1 MNEEISKHIQIREV
15 LGLEGIEGEIISLIK
30 ENKEE
35 FKVFMSGGSSS
46 ASRGTSETFLDLT
59 DTPSTYSGNNDKLVS
74 VKSDGSGLEFIV
86 NSGGHNPITLDVN
99 ADTILSLSTQELGLD
114 TQGANTIFAGP
125 ASGADAVPT
134 FRALVADDIPD
145 LSGTYLTAETDPDFN
160 AWLLATPPLYPG
172 GWYDAVQNTIG
183 LSGFDNDSGFI
194 TSFDDEKVKYDA
206 GDPTAG
212 YVADKII
219 AGTGISVAEGT
230 GANENKLVVTS
241 DITQYTDEM
250 AQDAVGNA
258 LGAGL
263 AYNDTTGAISVDAT
277 LDEIG
282 NPATSKT
289 FTMGG
294 NTITWNFTN
303 PVGGM
308 LFNLTGGWSGHV
320 LEVMDTSSTPNGAAG
335 DHLMHLE
342 TSRVNVVSAHFVNNA
357 VNGVGLKVDGLTQLN
372 GDTAITGDITATNLS
387 GTNTG
392 DQDLSGYLKLDAT
405 NYDSV
410 IFPDGKY
417 VGIDQIRARD
427 GDGLKL
433 TDDGN
438 NGIFI
443 KDGGNVGIGTVT
455 PSRKLHVY
463 SAELVS
469 AIFERNLS
477 ADVGIQLKNP
487 DFNWAF
493 GFDDSQETF
502 SIAEA
507 SDLNSGSQHF
517 VIKSG
522 GNVGI
527 GTTNPLANLDIK
539 TAGGFTR
546 GLKIGPQTTDTG
558 DGSYIEFITSNV
570 DGYGPQIGGIRT
582 GSDGIGDLIIKTGGN
597 SQQERMRITNT
608 GNVGAGVT
616 PVVKLDVAGSAT
628 NGKSL
633 QLRSG
638 DGATGTDSNQ
648 IIFTYNNNPYNSGG
662 YAHAIK
668 TTHDNASAAGNTISF
683 WLRNHGTDDANT
695 IGTKKVLELNGAGLV
710 YAPTKI
716 QVGSASSALT
726 GEVLKGAYNGVT
738 VSSPIG
744 VGIENT
750 GTSGSGQG
758 AGSVWYSNDGAAMAS
773 GDRLGFLLFGGSSSS
788 SALRNTGGIS
798 AYATQ
803 NWTDGSAY
811 GTKISIETVDNNATS
826 RTETVSFRGTLA
838 YFSGEVSAF
847 SFTDRT
853 PSYEG
858 NALEALS
865 KIKSKDGQIDHS
877 TLPKEARVIKEVSKN
892 IYEKGVMVGQEIVE
906 EEGRDLGMMIS
917 ILTKAVQQLRS
928 EINILKGAK
937 EEKKNK

>member
-1 MNEEISKHIQIREV
+1 MIDSHELEHEI
-15 LGLEGIEGEIISLIK
+15 LGLDKRIKRLVIENAPVG
-30 ENKEE
+30 
-35 FKVFMSGGSSS
+35 GGSS
-46 ASRGTSETFLDLT
+46 
-59 DTPSTYSGNNDKLVS
+59 
-74 VKSDGSGLEFIV
+74 
-86 NSGGHNPITLDVN
+86 GGV
-99 ADTILSLSTQELGLD
+99 G
-114 TQGANTIFAGP
+114 
-125 ASGADAVPT
+125 V
-134 FRALVADDIPD
+134 
-145 LSGTYLTAETDPDFN
+145 ETDPVFA

-206 GDPTAG
+206 GDSTAG

-241 DITQYTDEM
+241 DITQYTDS
-250 AQDAVGNA
+250 DAIAAIQGDASWNASDWDTAYGWGNH
-258 LGAGL
+258 AGL
-263 AYNDTTGAISVDAT
+263 YLPIATVLPSTETGASNNFLTAYNSTTGAFSKAQPTWADIDKTTSDIADITTKSHTSLTDIGTLTHATIDSYLDQAVKVASSPKFASVEITDAGRVGFLGNKAHIQFDDEAVDTISMMYANIGVGTTTPAPFVAGSTCLDFTSTNNMEMIFDHTDAGVGSVLGDLNFARADT
-277 LDEIG
+277 LLAQIRGAIDGANDAAYI
-282 NPATSKT
+282 S
-289 FTMGG
+289 
-294 NTITWNFTN
+294 ITTK
-303 PVGGM
+303 P
-308 LFNLTGGWSGHV
+308 TGG
-320 LEVMDTSSTPNGAAG
+320 A
-335 DHLMHLE
+335 
-342 TSRVNVVSAHFVNNA
+342 
-357 VNGVGLKVDGLTQLN
+357 LT
-372 GDTAITGDITATNLS
+372 
-387 GTNTG
+387 
-392 DQDLSGYLKLDAT
+392 
-405 NYDSV
+405 
-410 IFPDGKY
+410 
-417 VGIDQIRARD
+417 
-427 GDGLKL
+427 
-433 TDDGN
+433 
-438 NGIFI
+438 
-443 KDGGNVGIGTVT
+443 
-455 PSRKLHVY
+455 
-463 SAELVS
+463 
-469 AIFERNLS
+469 
-477 ADVGIQLKNP
+477 
-487 DFNWAF
+487 
-493 GFDDSQETF
+493 
-502 SIAEA
+502 
-507 SDLNSGSQHF
+507 
-517 VIKSG
+517 
-522 GNVGI
+522 
-527 GTTNPLANLDIK
+527 
-539 TAGGFTR
+539 
-546 GLKIGPQTTDTG
+546 
-558 DGSYIEFITSNV
+558 
-570 DGYGPQIGGIRT
+570 
-582 GSDGIGDLIIKTGGN
+582 
-597 SQQERMRITNT
+597 ERMRITSN
-608 GNVGAGVT
+608 GNVGVGVT
-616 PVVKLDVAGSAT
+616 PVVQLDVAGSAT

-648 IIFTYNNNPYNSGG
+648 IIFSYNNKPYNSGG

-668 TTHDNASAAGNTISF
+668 TTHDNSSAAGNTISF
-683 WLRNHGTDDANT
+683 WLRDHGTDNANT

-744 VGIENT
+744 LGIENT

-788 SALRNTGGIS
+788 SALRNTGGIL

-811 GTKISIETVDNNATS
+811 GTKVSIETVDNNATS

-858 NALEALS
+858 DALSALS
-865 KIKSKDGQIDHS
+865 KVKSKDGQIDHS

-937 EEKKNK
+937 